1 MMINFILKP
10 DTNQQWNNEFNI
22 FPCLPKYIIFFLW
35 QVNIYLTVLLWI
47 ISTCFKFDSN
57 NLWKCNKITWRKK
70 LFLKYSVWKHFIF
83 IWKQNLR
90 WSFWFKR
97 FIWRRRDAKQG
108 RGRKKPMA
116 WTQFSLSPAEVLRT
130 NAPIVLQLVSPWG
143 KGGTKVRRGREGD
156 SFPAAVSRYEPVLSS
171 VARWVPGW

>member
-1 MMINFILKP
+1 MINLILKP

-35 QVNIYLTVLLWI
+35 QINIYLTVLLWI
-47 ISTCFKFDSN
+47 ISTYFKFDSN

-70 LFLKYSVWKHFIF
+70 LFLGYSVWKNFIF

-97 FIWRRRDAKQG
+97 FIWRRREAKQG
-108 RGRKKPMA
+108 RGRKNQ
-116 WTQFSLSPAEVLRT
+116 WHGLSLVW
-130 NAPIVLQLVSPWG
+130 VLQKLFAQMHQLHYSCYLPEA
-143 KGGTKVRRGREGD
+143 REGPK
-156 SFPAAVSRYEPVLSS
+156 SGGAGKEIASQQL
-171 VARWVPGW
+171 WVVMSLYFHQW